1 MQLKANDVRLNW
13 LGAVSLRIDD
23 NGVKPWRIP
32 HGIRGLF
39 DPQLQLRAA
48 MPAGVRLSFFSDTRT
63 IEGQIEATA
72 ENNQIDLYCN
82 GDYIATQ
89 GLQNT
94 NQFQFRDLPAEQKLV
109 ELWLPQKGTFQ
120 LRSIGLSDGATIER
134 FDSDRPRW
142 ITYGSSITQ
151 CAAAQSPSYTWPA
164 IVARQSAFNLTC
176 LGFGG
181 QCHLDPMLARLIRDL
196 PADFI
201 SICCGIN
208 IYGAGSLG
216 PRAFQQAIIGT
227 VLTIRERHP
236 DIPLALISP
245 ICSPPREET
254 RNAVGFTLKAM
265 REQVA
270 EATEILKAHNDH
282 NLFYFDGQTI
292 FGADLVQYLP
302 DQLHPDAEGYKF
314 LAQNFQQEVI
324 KTIFPGP

>member
-120 LRSIGLSDGATIER
+120 LRSIGLSDLTV
-134 FDSDRPRW
+134 
-142 ITYGSSITQ
+142 
-151 CAAAQSPSYTWPA
+151 
-164 IVARQSAFNLTC
+164 IVL
-176 LGFGG
+176 
-181 QCHLDPMLARLIRDL
+181 
-196 PADFI
+196 
-201 SICCGIN
+201 
-208 IYGAGSLG
+208 AGSL
-216 PRAFQQAIIGT
+216 T
-227 VLTIRERHP
+227 VVRLRSVQPLNHP
-236 DIPLALISP
+236 VIPGRRL
-245 ICSPPREET
+245 
-254 RNAVGFTLKAM
+254 
-265 REQVA
+265 
-270 EATEILKAHNDH
+270 
-282 NLFYFDGQTI
+282 
-292 FGADLVQYLP
+292 
-302 DQLHPDAEGYKF
+302 
-314 LAQNFQQEVI
+314 
-324 KTIFPGP
+324 